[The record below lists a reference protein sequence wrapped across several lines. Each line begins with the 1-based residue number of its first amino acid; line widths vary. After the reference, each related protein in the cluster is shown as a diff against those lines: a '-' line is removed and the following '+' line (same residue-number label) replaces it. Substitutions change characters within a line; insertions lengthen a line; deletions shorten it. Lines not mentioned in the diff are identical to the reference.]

1 MIAAMSR
8 SRPSVDRPGSQ
19 SALKSANQQR
29 LLDLLLANGELTQAE
44 IARRS
49 GLAPATVSNIV
60 RELVDQGVLVGAD
73 VSPRRGRVVRLA
85 RASGIAVGVDF
96 GYRHITAAVADLSHA
111 ILATRRVALEVGFDA
126 KGVMQR
132 ARQLIDEVLE
142 EADTG
147 WDDVVGVGAGLP
159 SPIDSRTRKLG
170 APSLLPGWE
179 GLEVDAFISQAVG
192 RDVVVEN
199 DANLGALAEHIWGAG
214 RGYDNMA
221 YLKLSEGVGA
231 GLVLDGKLFHGGRA
245 GTAGEI
251 GHTTVDEYGAVCRC
265 GNRGCLETLVA
276 ARSVISLLEPVR
288 GADLT
293 IADVVER
300 AERGDAACRRVLADT
315 GRQTGIALANLCNL
329 LNPERVII
337 GGELAL
343 AGELLL
349 QPMREIVRRYAIP
362 SAVGTLDI
370 VLGSLGPNAH
380 VLGAVA
386 LALRDQAR
394 IINS

>member
-1 MIAAMSR
+1 MTR
-8 SRPSVDRPGSQ
+8 SGPPVDRPGSQ
-19 SALKSANQQR
+19 SALKSANQRR
-29 LLDLLLANGELTQAE
+29 LLDLLVGGGELTQAE
-44 IARRS
+44 IARRT

-60 RELVDQGVLVGAD
+60 RELVEQGVLAGTEAA
-73 VSPRRGRVVRLA
+73 SQRGRVIRLA
-85 RASGIAVGVDF
+85 RSRGVAVGLDL
-96 GYRHITAAVADLSHA
+96 GYRHVTAAVADLSHT
-111 ILATRRVALEVGFDA
+111 ILATRRVDLEVGHDA
-126 KGVMQR
+126 HGAMAS
-132 ARQLIDEVLE
+132 ARRLVEEVLDAAGAE
-142 EADTG
+142 E
-147 WDDVVGVGAGLP
+147 DDILAMGAGLP

-170 APSLLPGWE
+170 APSLLPDWD
-179 GLEVDAFISQAVG
+179 GLDVDEFVSRALG

-199 DANLGALAEHIWGAG
+199 DANLGALAEHVWGAG

-276 ARSVISLLEPVR
+276 ARAVVGLLAPVR

-293 IADVVER
+293 ITDVVER

-315 GRQTGIALANLCNL
+315 GRQTGVALANLCNL
-329 LNPERVII
+329 LNPERVVI
-337 GGELAL
+337 GGELAI

-349 QPMREIVRRYAIP
+349 APMREIVGRYAIP
-362 SAVGTLDI
+362 SAVSTLDI

-386 LALRDQAR
+386 LALRGQTR
-394 IINS
+394 LVTS